1 MPFEKLL
8 NLEVLVVNM
17 LIVMLWLSQN
27 GNGIHV
33 PLYVKYLYDNR
44 NWIK

>member
-17 LIVMLWLSQN
+17 LIIMLWLNQN
-27 GNGIHV
+27 GNGIHAL
-33 PLYVKYLYDNR
+33 LYVKYFYDNR